1 MREKTVYLYPGGWA
15 VVVYEKSDRDA
26 GTVRFCDLVEKWG
39 PRFDGPGRL
48 ILSDGF
54 IDIVKRAHSVK
65 ANPGRS
71 ENGSEASRRLG
82 LCVGSLGIIP
92 KKGAAAAWVH
102 CFPDVL
108 SESWTYQENESRS
121 FPAEDEIPGWV
132 DNPIRRILRAK
143 SEHNGDGTRKGAA

>member
-1 MREKTVYLYPGGWA
+1 MQPKTVYLYSGGWA
-15 VVVYEKSDRDA
+15 AVVYEKSDRDA

-39 PRFDGPGRL
+39 RRFHGPGRL

-54 IDIVKRAHSVK
+54 IDLAKRAYEVK

-71 ENGSEASRRLG
+71 ENGSEATRRLS

-102 CFPDVL
+102 SFPDVL
-108 SESWTYQENESRS
+108 SESWTYQENVTQS
-121 FPAEDEIPGWV
+121 FPADGEYPAWV
-132 DNPIRRILRAK
+132 DNPIRRILRVK
-143 SEHNGDGTRKGAA
+143 SEGNGDETRKGAA

>member
-1 MREKTVYLYPGGWA
+1 MREKTVYLYSGGWA
-15 VVVYEKSDRDA
+15 VVVYEKLDRDA
-26 GTVRFCDLVEKWG
+26 GPVRFCDLVEKWG
-39 PRFDGPGRL
+39 PSFDGPGRL

-71 ENGSEASRRLG
+71 ENGSEATRRLG

-102 CFPDVL
+102 SFPDVL
-108 SESWTYQENESRS
+108 SESWTYQDGVTGS
-121 FPAEDEIPGWV
+121 FPVADEWPAEWGG
-132 DNPIRRILRAK
+132 NPVRNIIRG
-143 SEHNGDGTRKGAA
+143 NGTRKGAE